1 MINIETKLHKHGE
14 IIAKRIFENSNIN
27 LDGVSN
33 DLKVTTPFGN
43 HEAFIMDEPKNGNP
57 VKAVK
62 RFFFLSVPKKI
73 SDPAALYEVEDSE
86 AFKQVNFKSGPVRL
100 YFIDTLK
107 KIEELGGT
115 GEVLKFNVKNKVE
128 VDEAISSWEEAN
140 PTEFI
145 SIVVNNAGITR
156 DNIFMRMK
164 DDEWLDVIN
173 TNLSGVYRVCKSLI
187 KPLIKA
193 REGRII
199 NISSIIGTTGN
210 AGQVNYSAA
219 KAGLEGLTR
228 SLAQEIASRN
238 ITVNAI
244 APGFIATDMTEGL
257 PENQK
262 EAILASIPMKRMG
275 TTHEI
280 AGSVAF
286 LASDDAAYIT
296 GQTIH
301 VNGGM
306 NMG

>member
-1 MINIETKLHKHGE
+1 MSDSKLALVTGASRGIGKGIAESLIERGYKVVGTATTESGAATLKESLRALGDEHD
-14 IIAKRIFENSNIN
+14 AFV
-27 LDGVSN
+27 LD
-33 DLKVTTPFGN
+33 
-43 HEAFIMDEPKNGNP
+43 
-57 VKAVK
+57 
-62 RFFFLSVPKKI
+62 I
-73 SDPAALYEVEDSE
+73 SDSEQVAAAMVEFL
-86 AFKQVNFKSGPVRL
+86 AQH
-100 YFIDTLK
+100 
-107 KIEELGGT
+107 GT
-115 GEVLKFNVKNKVE
+115 PYV
-128 VDEAISSWEEAN
+128 I
-140 PTEFI
+140 
-145 SIVVNNAGITR
+145 VNNAGITR

-164 DDEWLDVIN
+164 DEEWLDVIN

-244 APGFIATDMTEGL
+244 APGFIATDMTDGL

-262 EAILASIPMKRMG
+262 EAILATIPMKRMG
-275 TTHEI
+275 ETHEI

>member
-1 MINIETKLHKHGE
+1 MLENRSEQKLALVTGASRGIGKGIAEYLISKGYKVVGTATSELGCAQIKQNLQALGPEHGAFVLNIADT
-14 IIAKRIFENSNIN
+14 
-27 LDGVSN
+27 D
-33 DLKVTTPFGN
+33 
-43 HEAFIMDEPKNGNP
+43 
-57 VKAVK
+57 
-62 RFFFLSVPKKI
+62 
-73 SDPAALYEVEDSE
+73 
-86 AFKQVNFKSGPVRL
+86 QVNA
-100 YFIDTLK
+100 
-107 KIEELGGT
+107 
-115 GEVLKFNVKNKVE
+115 
-128 VDEAISSWEEAN
+128 AIS
-140 PTEFI
+140 EFLAHHGTPYL
-145 SIVVNNAGITR
+145 VVNNAGITR
-156 DNIFMRMK
+156 DNLFLRMK
-164 DDEWLDVIN
+164 DEEWLDVIN

-193 REGRII
+193 RTGRII

-244 APGFIATDMTEGL
+244 APGFIATDMTDGL

>member
-1 MINIETKLHKHGE
+1 MLDSALEKGTEQKLALVTGASRGIGKGIAE
-14 IIAKRIFENSNIN
+14 SLIAKGYKVVGTATSESGCAQIKQDLQALGAEHDAFVLNI
-27 LDGVSN
+27 
-33 DLKVTTPFGN
+33 
-43 HEAFIMDEPKNGNP
+43 A
-57 VKAVK
+57 
-62 RFFFLSVPKKI
+62 
-73 SDPAALYEVEDSE
+73 DSE
-86 AFKQVNFKSGPVRL
+86 QVS
-100 YFIDTLK
+100 
-107 KIEELGGT
+107 
-115 GEVLKFNVKNKVE
+115 
-128 VDEAISSWEEAN
+128 AAM
-140 PTEFI
+140 TEFLANHGTPYL
-145 SIVVNNAGITR
+145 VVNNAGITR

-164 DDEWLDVIN
+164 DEEWLDVIN

-193 REGRII
+193 RTGRII

-244 APGFIATDMTEGL
+244 APGFIATDMTDGL

-306 NMG
+306 IMG

>member
-1 MINIETKLHKHGE
+1 
-14 IIAKRIFENSNIN
+14 
-27 LDGVSN
+27 
-33 DLKVTTPFGN
+33 
-43 HEAFIMDEPKNGNP
+43 
-57 VKAVK
+57 
-62 RFFFLSVPKKI
+62 
-73 SDPAALYEVEDSE
+73 
-86 AFKQVNFKSGPVRL
+86 
-100 YFIDTLK
+100 
-107 KIEELGGT
+107 
-115 GEVLKFNVKNKVE
+115 
-128 VDEAISSWEEAN
+128 
-140 PTEFI
+140 
-145 SIVVNNAGITR
+145 
-156 DNIFMRMK
+156 
-164 DDEWLDVIN
+164 
-173 TNLSGVYRVCKSLI
+173 
-187 KPLIKA
+187 LIKA

-238 ITVNAI
+238 ITVNAV
-244 APGFIATDMTEGL
+244 APGFIATDMTDGL

-275 TTHEI
+275 ATHEI

>member
-1 MINIETKLHKHGE
+1 MLDKTSDIESSKKLALVTGASRGIGKGIAE
-14 IIAKRIFENSNIN
+14 TLIAKGYKVVGTATSESGCASLRKDLQALGGEHDAFV
-27 LDGVSN
+27 LDISDSEQVKAAIADFLANHG
-33 DLKVTTPFGN
+33 TPF
-43 HEAFIMDEPKNGNP
+43 
-57 VKAVK
+57 V
-62 RFFFLSVPKKI
+62 
-73 SDPAALYEVEDSE
+73 
-86 AFKQVNFKSGPVRL
+86 
-100 YFIDTLK
+100 
-107 KIEELGGT
+107 
-115 GEVLKFNVKNKVE
+115 
-128 VDEAISSWEEAN
+128 
-140 PTEFI
+140 
-145 SIVVNNAGITR
+145 VVNNAGITR
-156 DNIFMRMK
+156 DNLFMRMK
-164 DDEWLDVIN
+164 DEEWLDVLN

-193 REGRII
+193 RAGRII
-199 NISSIIGTTGN
+199 NISSIVGTTGN

-244 APGFIATDMTEGL
+244 APGFIATDMTDGL

-275 TTHEI
+275 TTSEI

-296 GQTIH
+296 GQTIN

>member
-1 MINIETKLHKHGE
+1 M
-14 IIAKRIFENSNIN
+14 
-27 LDGVSN
+27 
-33 DLKVTTPFGN
+33 
-43 HEAFIMDEPKNGNP
+43 
-57 VKAVK
+57 
-62 RFFFLSVPKKI
+62 
-73 SDPAALYEVEDSE
+73 
-86 AFKQVNFKSGPVRL
+86 
-100 YFIDTLK
+100 
-107 KIEELGGT
+107 
-115 GEVLKFNVKNKVE
+115 
-128 VDEAISSWEEAN
+128 
-140 PTEFI
+140 
-145 SIVVNNAGITR
+145 NNAGITR

-164 DDEWLDVIN
+164 DEEWLDVIN

-244 APGFIATDMTEGL
+244 APGFIATDMTDGL

-262 EAILASIPMKRMG
+262 EAILATIPMKRMG
-275 TTHEI
+275 ETHEI